1 MRMSRLVMVI
11 VMAAALLLGSPLPV
25 RAEQTA
31 DLAGRIVDAQGGAVQ
46 GATVRVTR
54 TTGGSADLV
63 AVSAADG
70 RFQISDLAPG
80 RVIVQVERDG
90 FRRLVQPL
98 TLTADGRLTLT
109 FTLDLEGIDEAVVVT
124 AAGMPQALRET
135 SKAVTTFEHADIR
148 AREQFAV
155 ADVVR
160 SAPGV
165 QVRDNGG
172 PGQLGSLRIR
182 GLRPEAAAVVVDGFR
197 MRDVASTQ
205 ADATGFFS
213 NLSII
218 ATDRVEVLRGSGS
231 SLYGTNAVGGVLN
244 MVSLAGGGP
253 LAGNAQ
259 IEYGSLGQTRAR
271 GSVTG
276 SALNDRVAF
285 SLGALGWDTADG
297 LDGDDAARS
306 TGAHG
311 TMRLRF
317 NPATNLWVRYLGSS
331 DRVRT
336 NASPTTFG
344 IPAANIP
351 DQTIVEAIAVPPDQ
365 MERFNDGLP
374 VDAGTATFFP
384 GQNDPDADRRSSFQA
399 IALRLERQQTPAVL
413 WQASYQR
420 LHTGRTHHNGP
431 LGPGFQSATET
442 VSEFDGDIDTLELRG
457 TAQWRS
463 WLSVTGGYEFEREA
477 YFEHLDDNAPPPDR
491 LITESKVSQ
500 TGHSLFGALHATFD
514 QRRLHVSLS
523 GRLQGFRLSTPTFST
538 VGTANP
544 YEGLDLDPPPHALT
558 GDVSVAYFVAS
569 SNTKVRAHA
578 GNAYRAPALYERFGG
593 GFFADPATRVIMFS
607 PFGDPRLAPDRY
619 RTVDAGVDQYFWGD
633 RAIASATLFGIGI
646 QSLTQFDFSGGI
658 DPASDPFGRFFGYV
672 SGAGGSSTGIE
683 LSLETRPAR
692 GLSVRASYAHT
703 DSETDEDVSV
713 EGFFKSPAVFGD
725 TAALVVGH
733 DWRRTINTVVEVF
746 HASSSYTALF
756 ANGRSRAFRFPGFT
770 TVGVT
775 SSIRIGRDQ
784 SVPVRAYLRLDNLV
798 DEEYYLGGW
807 RAPGRTV
814 AMGLN
819 VGF

>member
-1 MRMSRLVMVI
+1 MRMSKVVMVA
-11 VMAAALLLGSPLPV
+11 VVASALLLWRPV
-25 RAEQTA
+25 SAAAQAA
-31 DLAGRIVDAQGGAVQ
+31 DLVGRVLDPQGGAVQ
-46 GATVRVTR
+46 GATVRVSR
-54 TTGGSADLV
+54 AAGGSADLV

-70 RFQISDLAPG
+70 RFHISGVTPG
-80 RVIVQVERDG
+80 RVIVQVDRGG

-98 TLTADGRLTLT
+98 TLADGRLTLT

-135 SKAVTTFEHADIR
+135 SKAVTTFEQSDIR
-148 AREQFAV
+148 ARQQFSI

-160 SAPGV
+160 TAPGV

-172 PGQLGSLRIR
+172 PGQLGSMRIR
-182 GLRPEAAAVVVDGFR
+182 GLRPDAAAVLVDGFR
-197 MRDVASTQ
+197 MRDAASTQ
-205 ADATGFFS
+205 ADATAFFS
-213 NLSII
+213 NLAVT

-253 LAGNAQ
+253 LGGDVE

-271 GSVTG
+271 GSVAG
-276 SALNDRVAF
+276 SALNERLAF
-285 SLGALGWDTADG
+285 SAGALGWDTADG

-311 TMRLRF
+311 TMRMRF
-317 NPATNLWVRYLGSS
+317 NPATSFWVRYLGSS

-351 DQTIVEAIAVPPDQ
+351 DQTVVEAVAVPSDQ

-374 VDAGTATFFP
+374 VDIGAATFFP
-384 GQNDPDADRRSSFQA
+384 GQNDPDADRRSSLQA
-399 IALRLERQQTPAVL
+399 IALRLERQQTSSVL

-420 LHTGRTHHNGP
+420 LHTARTHANGP
-431 LGPGFQSATET
+431 LGPGFQSATES
-442 VSEFDGDIDTLELRG
+442 VSEFAGDIDTLELRG

-463 WLSVTGGYEFEREA
+463 WLSVTGGYEFERES
-477 YFEHLDDNAPPPDR
+477 YFEHLDDNAPAPDR
-491 LITESKVSQ
+491 LITESEVSQ
-500 TGHSLFGALHATFD
+500 TGHTLFGALNAAFD
-514 QRRLHVSLS
+514 DRRLQISLS
-523 GRLQGFRLSTPTFST
+523 GRFQGFRFSTPTFST

-544 YEGLDLDPPPHALT
+544 YEGLDLDAPPSALT
-558 GDVSVAYFVAS
+558 GDVSVAYFVTS

-593 GFFADPATRVIMFS
+593 GFFADPATRVIIFS

-633 RAIASATLFGIGI
+633 RAIASATVFGIDVRS
-646 QSLTQFDFSGGI
+646 QTQFDFSGAI
-658 DPASDPFGRFFGYV
+658 DPATDPFGRFFGYV
-672 SGAGGSSTGIE
+672 NGSGGSSTGVE
-683 LSLETRPAR
+683 LSLDARPRR

-703 DSETDEDVSV
+703 DADTDEDLAV

-725 TAALVVGH
+725 TAALVVNH
-733 DWRRTINTVVEVF
+733 AWRQRVITVVEVF

-756 ANGRSRAFRFPGFT
+756 ANGRSRAFKFPGFT
-770 TVGVT
+770 TVGLT
-775 SSIRIGRDQ
+775 SSVRIGDSQ
-784 SVPVRAYLRLDNLV
+784 AVPVRAYLRLDNLFN
-798 DEEYYLGGW
+798 DEYYLGGW
-807 RAPGRTV
+807 RAPGRT
-814 AMGLN
+814 AA
-819 VGF
+819 VGMSLAF